1 MLPDRRSQLRLQTFP
16 RRRQRRL
23 LPAGVLLLRRAR
35 AVAAL
40 AHRRAAD
47 DVQELTV
54 RLNHHGWLVARRFG
68 GRELYALLDG
78 PEAATARLSS
88 NVNLPEGQ
96 GMGTPM
102 DGDETVDGDIES
114 FKTVE
119 LPKAGRSA
127 GKVKPTNGD
136 GTTL

>member
-1 MLPDRRSQLRLQTFP
+1 MFLAALMIRVDESNEGDERAQAQMSGLLITVVVTPFLVMLWFIVKEFRNELNKDVE
-16 RRRQRRL
+16 
-23 LPAGVLLLRRAR
+23 ALRR
-35 AVAAL
+35 
-40 AHRRAAD
+40 
-47 DVQELTV
+47 T
-54 RLNHHGWLVARRFG
+54 N
-68 GRELYALLDG
+68 
-78 PEAATARLSS
+78 ARLSS

-114 FKTVE
+114 FKTVG
-119 LPKAGRSA
+119 LPKAGRST

>member
-1 MLPDRRSQLRLQTFP
+1 MFL
-16 RRRQRRL
+16 
-23 LPAGVLLLRRAR
+23 
-35 AVAAL
+35 AAL
-40 AHRRAAD
+40 MIRVDESNEGDERAQAQMSGLLITVVLIPFVVMLWFIVKEFRNELKAEGD
-47 DVQELTV
+47 DRQQ
-54 RLNHHGWLVARRFG
+54 
-68 GRELYALLDG
+68 
-78 PEAATARLSS
+78 PATARLSS

-127 GKVKPTNGD
+127 GKVKPTNGV